1 MFSLHKEY
9 LFFKKVL
16 NFLTPLSIENIKL
29 TEEANTKLVNN
40 TLRPLLLK
48 CVGEFRKVKK
58 KAGRGFVD
66 AECNQPFQR
75 ILL

>member
-1 MFSLHKEY
+1 
-9 LFFKKVL
+9 
-16 NFLTPLSIENIKL
+16 LTPLSIENIKMIK
-29 TEEANTKLVNN
+29 EANTKLVNN

-58 KAGRGFVD
+58 KAGRGFVEV
-66 AECNQPFQR
+66 ECNQPFQR

>member
-1 MFSLHKEY
+1 M
-9 LFFKKVL
+9 
-16 NFLTPLSIENIKL
+16 IK
-29 TEEANTKLVNN
+29 EANTKLVNN

-58 KAGRGFVD
+58 KAGRGFV
-66 AECNQPFQR
+66 EVEYNQPFQR